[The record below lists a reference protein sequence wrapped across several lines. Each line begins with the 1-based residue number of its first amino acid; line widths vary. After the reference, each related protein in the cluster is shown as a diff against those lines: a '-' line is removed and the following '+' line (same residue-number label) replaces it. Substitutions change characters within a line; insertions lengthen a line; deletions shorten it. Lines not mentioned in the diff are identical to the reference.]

1 MKGLLPVMILAAA
14 LVMAEGAIGQD
25 PGMLDSLVFG
35 NLDGSPIP
43 VDLDVDFAV
52 PIWLKCD
59 ENLAFINLSLA
70 TQNFYV
76 TSRNDGIAMGPMTG
90 WDLQFMPPA
99 DGWPQPGL
107 TTQTFLGIADFTLPQ
122 PNYINTGF
130 QWVLIGAFRGHT
142 TADTSARGDYSQLF
156 GGEDPTQGF
165 TVLFDEFWNPIVP
178 RTRFSSLHFQGGH
191 PPTIVSP
198 PDTTFIV
205 NGLFPI
211 KLPFI
216 ATDSDNDSLW
226 LSVDAP
232 ISGDTLVGIE
242 RRAGYARSEYRWTP
256 AQTLRAVYNANFI
269 ATDVHGSTDINRVI
283 FDVRPIV
290 LQVETDTVLPGFPSE
305 ITIRLKVEGGFSSV
319 AGFNIVLTYD
329 PSILTLQNVAYLDTV
344 ARWDYTYTT
353 PNPLGPGSVRLIGVA
368 NLYTAGH
375 PLMRGAEFQIARLTF
390 STLNDP
396 GLGGMML
403 AFGMP
408 AQDLSMNVVTDSS
421 GYLVFHP
428 VLIPG
433 GVRFLSTGDYLVG
446 DINLNGSP
454 FEVGDAV
461 TLAQYFVDPINNPL
475 NPVQMA
481 AADCN
486 RDGIP
491 ATIADLIYL
500 LGVIN
505 GSIPPPLG
513 YSGPG
518 IADMSLEITNGR
530 AIVNL
535 RAENP
540 AGGVLLRIRH
550 NGADISNI
558 VAQPGLK
565 ILWADRDGLLSAIIY
580 SETGRTPIDDRPLY
594 FDFTGDAAGIHIE
607 TFEVSDIYGKLF
619 DK

>member
-35 NLDGSPIP
+35 NLDGSPIL

-59 ENLAFINLSLA
+59 ENIAFMNLSLA

-76 TSRNDGIAMGPMTG
+76 TSRNGGIAMGPMTG
-90 WDLQFMPPA
+90 WDLQFMSPA

-107 TTQTFLGIADFTLPQ
+107 TTQTFLGIADFTLPL

-178 RTRFSSLHFQGGH
+178 RTRFSRLHFQGGH
-191 PPTIVSP
+191 PPTIISP
-198 PDTTFIV
+198 PDTTYIV
-205 NGLFPI
+205 NGLFPVR
-211 KLPFI
+211 LPFI
-216 ATDSDNDSLW
+216 ATDSDNDSIW
-226 LSVDAP
+226 LNLDDP
-232 ISGDTLVGIE
+232 ITGDTLVQLE
-242 RRAGYARSEYRWTP
+242 RQAGYARSEYRWTP
-256 AQTLRAVYNANFI
+256 AQTLRAVYSANFV
-269 ATDVHGSTDINRVI
+269 ATDNHGSTDINRVI

-290 LQVETDTVLPGFPSE
+290 LQIETDTILPGFPTE
-305 ITIRLKVEGGFSSV
+305 ITIRLKVEGGFSSI
-319 AGFNIVLTYD
+319 AAFNILLTYD
-329 PSILTLQNVAYLDTV
+329 PAVLTLQGVSYLDTIS
-344 ARWDYTYTT
+344 RWDYTFTT
-353 PNPLGPGSVRLIGVA
+353 PDPLGPGSVRMIGVA
-368 NLYTAGH
+368 NLYGAGH
-375 PLMRGAEFQIARLTF
+375 PLLRGTEYRIARLNFNTR
-390 STLNDP
+390 NDP

-408 AQDLSMNVVTDSS
+408 TDDLSSNVLSDSS
-421 GYLVFHP
+421 GYMVFHP
-428 VLIPG
+428 VIEPG

-461 TLAQYFVDPINNPL
+461 TLAEYLIDPVGNPL

-491 ATIADLIYL
+491 ASIADLIYVL
-500 LGVIN
+500 NVIN
-505 GSIPPPLG
+505 GSITPPLG

-518 IADMSLEITNGR
+518 KADVTLDIASNR
-530 AIVNL
+530 ARVNIS
-535 RAENP
+535 AENQ
-540 AGGVLLRIRH
+540 AAGVLLRIRH
-550 NGADISNI
+550 EGVEISDI
-558 VAQPGLK
+558 VAKPGLK
-565 ILWADRDGLLSAIIY
+565 IQWSDKNGLLSAIVY
-580 SETGRTPIDDRPLY
+580 GENGRTPIDNQPLS
-594 FDFTGDAAGIHIE
+594 FAFTGNAADIHLE

-619 DK
+619 GK